1 MTTYKYAWNGSA
13 ESVAK
18 CVGLDLPISTKAAV
32 HLCSFLRGKSV
43 EEAKKLLEEVMQKT
57 SAVPYGRY
65 NDNVG
70 HRKGIGPGRYPVKAS
85 AIFKT
90 LIQSVEAN
98 AQNKGLNTS
107 QLTIVHICA
116 HNAPLR
122 WHFGRWRRRRMK
134 RTHVEI
140 VVQEKPVSQKEP
152 RRPKKT
158 TTEKSQNNK
167 QNNKQKDTSSESKAE
182 LKEAQKT

>member
-1 MTTYKYAWNGSA
+1 MTTYKYAWNGTA

-32 HLCSFLRGKSV
+32 HLCSFLRGKDMQ
-43 EEAKKLLEEVMQKT
+43 EAKKLLEGVIQKT
-57 SAVPYGRY
+57 SAVPYKRY

-85 AIFKT
+85 EIFKN
-90 LIQSVEAN
+90 LLQSVEAN
-98 AQNKGLNTS
+98 AQSKGLNTN

-140 VVQEKPVSQKEP
+140 VVQEKPEVKAAQKQKKTAGQKEP
-152 RRPKKT
+152 RRVKKVKVQEPQPKP
-158 TTEKSQNNK
+158 
-167 QNNKQKDTSSESKAE
+167 SSAP
-182 LKEAQKT
+182 KEAEKND